1 MLIWVL
7 CFTCAASY
15 SRPGSVSRSDSGLL
29 VRSHIYCSPCNGNVS
44 NNPTSEE
51 GPAPCCQGRKEG
63 LITSIWFPDNNMGR
77 NWPIVVPVD
86 TLWTSYY
93 HERGGPL
100 DEEVLR

>member
-15 SRPGSVSRSDSGLL
+15 SRPGSVSSSDSGLL

-51 GPAPCCQGRKEG
+51 GPTPCCQGRKEG
-63 LITSIWFPDNNMGR
+63 LTTGIWFPDNNMGR
-77 NWPIVVPVD
+77 NWHHRGAGVHLVD
-86 TLWTSYY
+86 ILFPRAWWSS
-93 HERGGPL
+93 G
-100 DEEVLR
+100 